1 MDSKSLIIKSKKP
14 YVFKREVDWPD
25 LDQLNHVNNKIFYRW
40 IEISRTNYFHHLRI
54 ENFHENPRLEY
65 PSIIIAEVSCKF
77 LAPLNWPDVVEVRT
91 QTAHIGKTSW
101 ILKTEIWST
110 KQNKKVSCYIFLDE
124 INLFFPLVYV
134 YLVKVT

>member
-1 MDSKSLIIKSKKP
+1 MDSKPLIIKSNKP

-54 ENFHENPRLEY
+54 ENFHENPRFEY

-91 QTAHIGKTSW
+91 QTTHIGKTSW
-101 ILKTEIWST
+101 ILKTEIWSM
-110 KQNKKVSCYIFLDE
+110 KQNKKVPSDMFLDE
-124 INLFFPLVYV
+124 VILFCFFFW
-134 YLVKVT
+134 